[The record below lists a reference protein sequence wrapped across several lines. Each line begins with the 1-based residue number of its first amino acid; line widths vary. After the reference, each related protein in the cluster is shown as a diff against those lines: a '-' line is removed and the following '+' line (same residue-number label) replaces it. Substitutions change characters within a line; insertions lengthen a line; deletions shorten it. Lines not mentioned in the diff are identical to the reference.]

1 MQPKQRETKLETNTS
16 SQSCKQD
23 GEVIAAIV
31 EVNLIENKTDCI
43 LDIGASRHF
52 YTNRELLHDYEDT
65 VDGKC
70 VFMGNSATAGVIEKG
85 EARLKIV
92 LEDNKVVLT
101 KKGEFIG
108 KGICPMFF
116 NFLSFSSQLRIS
128 HPGRK
133 TDVVAPIVPRPR
145 DHRPLVQSSP
155 PPCSVFTTIHESPTL
170 KTDYQDLPN
179 QVERPPLHLFP

>member
-1 MQPKQRETKLETNTS
+1 MQPKKRETKLETNTS

-85 EARLKIV
+85 EVILKFTSGKTLSLSNV
-92 LEDNKVVLT
+92 LY
-101 KKGEFIG
+101 
-108 KGICPMFF
+108 
-116 NFLSFSSQLRIS
+116 
-128 HPGRK
+128 
-133 TDVVAPIVPRPR
+133 VPSLCGN
-145 DHRPLVQSSP
+145 LVS
-155 PPCSVFTTIHESPTL
+155 ESL
-170 KTDYQDLPN
+170 LN
-179 QVERPPLHLFP
+179 